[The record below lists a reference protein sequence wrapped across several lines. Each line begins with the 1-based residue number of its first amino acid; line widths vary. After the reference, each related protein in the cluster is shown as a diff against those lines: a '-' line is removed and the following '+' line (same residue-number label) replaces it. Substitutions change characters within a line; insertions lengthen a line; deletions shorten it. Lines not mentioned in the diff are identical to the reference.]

1 MEYIIINYTD
11 FSSPNK
17 KTQTEKQTQIEI
29 DYEELI
35 DSLSQDIESYLQ
47 NNKEDTEYFLT
58 EFGYI
63 EIDGI
68 PIEISIFIS
77 RDSKKYMFNI
87 NAKNILYEDEDDE
100 DKDDDK
106 VALMIGIEFSN
117 VKRLLQQLENIIK
130 TYTFIDCFLLSPTD
144 KKRVFLQR
152 SFLFSFSKQL
162 CCVCENPTIE
172 YTTCKHP
179 ICLHCRYNCLKVG
192 NNICPVCRDGQ
203 LEKYPIELKLFLEE

>member
-11 FSSPNK
+11 FSSSNK
-17 KTQTEKQTQIEI
+17 KTQTEKQTQTEI

-35 DSLSQDIESYLQ
+35 DALSQDIESYLR

-58 EFGYI
+58 EFGFI

-68 PIEISIFIS
+68 PIEISIFINPN
-77 RDSKKYMFNI
+77 SKKYMFNI
-87 NAKNILYEDEDDE
+87 NAKNILYEDEDDA
-100 DKDDDK
+100 DDK
-106 VALMIGIEFSN
+106 VALMIGIEFEN

-130 TYTFIDCFLLSPTD
+130 TYTFIDCFLLSPIA

-152 SFLFSFSKQL
+152 SFLFSFSKHF

-179 ICLHCRYNCLKVG
+179 ICLQCRCKCILDGNKV
-192 NNICPVCRDGQ
+192 CPVCKNGDLQ
-203 LEKYPIELKLFLEE
+203 KYPNQLRSVVDYCL